1 MGAIPSSG
9 VFQLNPIKISD
20 KEVLPMR
27 YLRSALLVT
36 SGFFLGYNAAVR
48 QIRNE
53 EPERCPP
60 TVQERVGEASQLR
73 YCMKELEAY
82 GVKIRDTVDTVM
94 DQYKP
99 LVR

>member
-1 MGAIPSSG
+1 MG
-9 VFQLNPIKISD
+9 
-20 KEVLPMR
+20 

-48 QIRNE
+48 QIRQE

-60 TVQERVGEASQLR
+60 TVQERVGEATRLE
-73 YCMKELEAY
+73 YCTKELEAY
-82 GVKIRDTVDTVM
+82 GIRIRDTVDQVM

-99 LVR
+99 YKPLLR